1 MKTLLKRFFW
11 LLCIAVSGCETSHD
25 PTQDKLIFSYNQSSG
40 ISSLDPAFARVQGN
54 IWAVKQ
60 LFNTL
65 IDLDSSLQPIPA
77 LAKSWEVSADGLKY
91 TFTLRPGLRFH
102 PHPCLGDDLLMRASD
117 VVYSLERLRDPNLAA
132 PGSWLMKPVDG
143 VEALN
148 DSLVEITLHQA
159 FPPFLS
165 TLSMAYASVVPQK
178 GVECL
183 GNAFAQEPIGSGP
196 FRFHRWLWN
205 EKLVFRK
212 NPDYFERDANGQS
225 LPYLDAV
232 AIRFLPD
239 KQAEYLE
246 LLKGDIDMISGL
258 DPSYVH
264 DILDEEGKLSNV
276 YQSRLQMAKG
286 PYLNTEYL
294 GIFQDSVNG
303 EAHALMDV
311 RLRRA
316 FQMAFDRR
324 AMLKYLRRGVG
335 IAAEGG
341 LIPQG
346 LPGHFRSSR
355 EDIYQPDSARQWVA
369 QWKKEHPQQSPQV
382 RIHTTAAYL
391 DLCEYIQSALNRVGF
406 EAEIELMPAALL
418 REGMANGKL
427 QVFRAS
433 WIADYPDAQN
443 YLSLFFSENKA
454 PNGPNYTHFSHADF
468 DGLYRQ
474 SLTYPELKD
483 RVHYYEQLDSLSM
496 HEQVLIPL
504 YYDEAIRFFRRGWR
518 GLKPNPLNMLE
529 LKAVYWSETSA
540 TTGK

>member
-1 MKTLLKRFFW
+1 MNTLLKRLFG
-11 LLCIAVSGCETSHD
+11 LLCLALLACEPTAD
-25 PTQDKLIFSYNQSSG
+25 PTEGKMIFCYNQSSG

-65 IDLDSSLQPIPA
+65 IDLDSALLPIPA
-77 LAKSWEVSADGLKY
+77 LAKSWEISPDGLRY
-91 TFTLRPGLRFH
+91 RFILHPDLLFH
-102 PHPCLGDDLLMRASD
+102 PHDCLGDQRQLRASD
-117 VVYSLERLRDPNLAA
+117 VVYSLERLRDPALAA
-132 PGSWLMKPVDG
+132 SGSWLMKPVNQ
-143 VEALN
+143 VIALN
-148 DSLVEITLHQA
+148 DSTVDIILHQA

-165 TLSMAYASVVPQK
+165 TLSMAYASIVPQRV
-178 GVECL
+178 VECL
-183 GNAFAQEPIGSGP
+183 GTAFSKEPIGTGP

-205 EKLVFRK
+205 EKMVFRK
-212 NPDYFERDANGQS
+212 NPDYFERDASGKP

-264 DILDEEGKLSNV
+264 DILNEDGQLSPTH
-276 YQSRLQMAKG
+276 QSRLQMAKG

-294 GIFQDSVNG
+294 GILQGQVEG
-303 EAHALMDV
+303 KQHVLMD
-311 RLRRA
+311 RKMRKA

-335 IAAEGG
+335 MAAEAG
-341 LIPQG
+341 LVPKG
-346 LPGHFRSSR
+346 MPGQYLSMQD
-355 EDIYQPDSARQWVA
+355 EAYQPDSARQLVTL
-369 QWKKEHPQQSPQV
+369 WKNEHPQESAQI

-391 DLCEYIQSALNRVGF
+391 DLCEYVQAALNRVGF

-443 YLSLFFSENKA
+443 YLSLFYSENKA
-454 PNGPNYTHFSHADF
+454 PNGPNYTHFSHAEF
-468 DGLYRQ
+468 DRLYRQ
-474 SLTYPELKD
+474 SLAYPELKD
-483 RVHYYEQLDSLSM
+483 RVNFYQQLDSLTM
-496 HEQVLIPL
+496 YEQVLIPL
-504 YYDEAIRFFRRGWR
+504 YYDEAIRFYRKGWH
-518 GLKPNPLNMLE
+518 GLRPNPLNMLE
-529 LKAVYWSETSA
+529 LKAVYWSDTSA